1 MLGTGTKRVL
11 RRAVAPLIPAEV
23 ARGPK
28 RGFSIPAAAWLR
40 GPLLPFAREVLS
52 PARLRAAGTFD
63 PAVVTRLIDQHA
75 SGAEDLSRQLWGL
88 IGFTLWQSR
97 TARAVSRP

>member
-1 MLGTGTKRVL
+1 MH
-11 RRAVAPLIPAEV
+11 PE
-23 ARGPK
+23 

-52 PARLRAAGTFD
+52 ADRLAGQGVIAPKQAQRTLD
-63 PAVVTRLIDQHA
+63 RHV

-88 IGFTLWQSR
+88 MALSLWLEEASSR
-97 TARAVSRP
+97 SVLAVGER